1 MAFAGNPR
9 KYAADIGEGYV
20 LLSPVLL
27 RSYDLGALREL
38 KLALDLELRDRRS
51 LVPPPDDLRAIQS
64 KQRRI
69 MRLNQALS
77 VLRAFALK
85 RRLAL

>member
-20 LLSPVLL
+20 LLTPVLL
-27 RSYDLGALREL
+27 RSYDVGALREL
-38 KLALDLELRDRRS
+38 KLALEIELRDTRS
-51 LVPPPDDLRAIQS
+51 QIPAPDDLRAVQS
-64 KQRRI
+64 KQRRV

-77 VLRAFALK
+77 VLRTFALK
-85 RRLAL
+85 RRLAV

>member
-1 MAFAGNPR
+1 MPFAGNPR

-38 KLALDLELRDRRS
+38 KVALELELRDTRS
-51 LVPPPDDLRAIQS
+51 QLPPQDDLRAVQA
-64 KQRRI
+64 KQRRLL
-69 MRLNQALS
+69 RLNQALG

-85 RRLAL
+85 RRLAV

>member
-27 RSYDLGALREL
+27 RSYDLGALKEL
-38 KLALDLELRDRRS
+38 KLALELELRDCRS
-51 LVPPPDDLRAIQS
+51 QVPPQDDLRAVQA
-64 KQRRI
+64 KQRRLL
-69 MRLNQALS
+69 RLNQAAG
-77 VLRAFALK
+77 VLRTFALK
-85 RRLAL
+85 RRLAV

>member
-27 RSYDLGALREL
+27 RAYDLGALREL
-38 KLALDLELRDRRS
+38 KLALDLELRDTRGQAPS
-51 LVPPPDDLRAIQS
+51 SDDLRAVQA
-64 KQRRI
+64 KQRRV
-69 MRLNQALS
+69 MRLNQALG

>member
-38 KLALDLELRDRRS
+38 KLALELELRDSRS
-51 LVPPPDDLRAIQS
+51 QVPPQDDLRAVQAR
-64 KQRRI
+64 QRRLL
-69 MRLNQALS
+69 RLNQAAG
-77 VLRAFALK
+77 VLRTFALK
-85 RRLAL
+85 RRLAV